1 MNVPVR
7 LAVFAGGVALVF
19 GLATAAGNAVGPVHE
34 GAPTGGAMDHGAPGD
49 REGEAMDHG
58 DTAGGAMTGD
68 HAVPTV
74 GGLAVAEDDLRLV
87 VDEPVRP
94 AGQQADFS
102 FRILGADQQPV
113 TDFDPEQGGVA
124 LHLIVVGRDLSGFQH
139 LHPDMAADG
148 TWSIPLT
155 LGAPGAYRAFADV
168 TVEGRPHTLGTDL
181 FVPGDFVP
189 QPLPAPSTEAVAGE
203 YQVTLESASFAAGEE
218 SDLRFVVAR
227 DGAPVADL
235 EPYLGA
241 RGHLVGLRQGDLA
254 YLHLHP
260 TAGVAGEDPGQITF
274 AGAFP
279 SAGSYRLFLQ
289 FAHEGAVHTAALT
302 VEVPR

>member
-1 MNVPVR
+1 MSAPLR
-7 LAVFAGGVALVF
+7 LTVFAGGLALVF
-19 GLATAAGNAVGPVHE
+19 GLATAVGNAVGPVHE
-34 GAPTGGAMDHGAPGD
+34 VAPAGGAMNHGASGD
-49 REGEAMDHG
+49 RGAGGVNHG

-74 GGLAVAEDDLRLV
+74 GGLAVADGDLRLV
-87 VDEPVRP
+87 VDEAARP
-94 AGQQADFS
+94 AAQQANFS

-113 TDFDPEQGGVA
+113 TNFDPEQGGVA

-155 LGAPGAYRAFADV
+155 LDAPGAYRAFADV
-168 TVEGRPHTLGTDL
+168 TVDGRPHTLGTDL
-181 FVPGDFVP
+181 FVPGDFAP
-189 QPLPAPSTEAVAGE
+189 ERLPAPSTEAVVDG
-203 YQVTLESASFAAGEE
+203 YQVTLDSPTLVADEE
-218 SDLRFVVAR
+218 LDLRFVISR

-260 TAGVAGEDPGQITF
+260 TAGPAGEDPGEITF
-274 AGAFP
+274 AGTFP

-289 FAHEGAVHTAALT
+289 FAHEGMVHTAALT